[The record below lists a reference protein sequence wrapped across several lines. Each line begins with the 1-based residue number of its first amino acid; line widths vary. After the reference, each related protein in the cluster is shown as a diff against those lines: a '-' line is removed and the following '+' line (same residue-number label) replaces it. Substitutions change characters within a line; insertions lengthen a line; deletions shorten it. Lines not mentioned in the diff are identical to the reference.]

1 MSKEL
6 SFNFR
11 DSRDHFRSP
20 EKRQEDLIKKK
31 QYSESI
37 VNKQIL
43 PLEKWGFQLTY
54 KDFDLSFVSRTLIY
68 DNEACRVKIEY
79 YLERWKQEDYIEVRY
94 GRKHASNTEGTIV
107 WQGEECHCWHM
118 IQWHVIRFLEGKSVE
133 EAKKEFLIPP
143 GYIQEYKDSVEGREL
158 LKKWGPEY
166 SLKIES
172 LIWER
177 YGAQL
182 FQLFDLRDTRLWDR
196 YYEFNKE
203 YYATYK
209 PYDPRLITHDK
220 IC

>member
-1 MSKEL
+1 MEEEFTLDGYRDVGWKEDAIRTEHY
-6 SFNFR
+6 F
-11 DSRDHFRSP
+11 
-20 EKRQEDLIKKK
+20 ETI
-31 QYSESI
+31 I
-37 VNKQIL
+37 NKQML

-54 KDFDLSFVSRTLIY
+54 KNFNPSFISRTLIY
-68 DNEACRVKIEY
+68 DNETCRVKIKY
-79 YLERWKQEDYIEVRY
+79 YLERRKQEDYIEVRY

-118 IQWHVIRFLEGKSVE
+118 IQWHVIRFLEGKSAA

-143 GYIQEYKDSVEGREL
+143 EYIQEYKDSVEGREL
-158 LKKWGPEY
+158 MKKWGPTY
-166 SLKIES
+166 DLKIES

-182 FQLFDLRDTRLWDR
+182 FQLFDLRDIRLWDR

-203 YYATYK
+203 YWATDDPT
-209 PYDPRLITHDK
+209 PYDPHAITMDK